1 MHFEQFI
8 HQPAEDLANIDFN
21 GLRHELD
28 EARKTI
34 RALQRAAS
42 KAQAQYDEIRRA
54 YTLTVANL
62 VQTTSRCS
70 ALEQEREQR
79 RRRGAEHV
87 ASATFSIGTLTLN
100 AAELAAIRKAM
111 ARIHHP
117 DAGGDVERM
126 KAWNTLL
133 DRLEDEQL

>member
-1 MHFEQFI
+1 VHFFI
-8 HQPAEDLANIDFN
+8 HQPVEDTADIDFG
-21 GLRHELD
+21 GLQHEL
-28 EARKTI
+28 EQARKTI
-34 RALQRAAS
+34 RDLQRAARKS
-42 KAQAQYDEIRRA
+42 QAQYDEICRA

-70 ALEQEREQR
+70 ALEQERLHWR
-79 RRRGAEHV
+79 HRGVEREAT
-87 ASATFSIGTLTLN
+87 ATFSTGTLTLN

-117 DAGGDVERM
+117 DVGGDSERM

>member
-8 HQPAEDLANIDFN
+8 HQPEDMADIDFN
-21 GLRHELD
+21 GLRHELED
-28 EARKTI
+28 AQKTI
-34 RALQRAAS
+34 RGLQRAAR
-42 KAQAQYDEIRRA
+42 KAQGQYDEIRRA

-70 ALEQEREQR
+70 VLEQEREQWH
-79 RRRGAEHV
+79 RRGGERV
-87 ASATFSIGTLTLN
+87 ASATFSTGMLILN
-100 AAELAAIRKAM
+100 AAEVAAIRKAM